1 MNVWTLFVCNILME
15 FEAVARNNI
24 ITKGFVLQIEKAHT
38 KMVNADKMQVF
49 LKFTK
54 YHYLITWHCSL
65 IIKNQQSTADE
76 WELKMLIILL

>member
-1 MNVWTLFVCNILME
+1 ME

-38 KMVNADKMQVF
+38 KMVNADKMKVF

-54 YHYLITWHCSL
+54 YHYLIT
-65 IIKNQQSTADE
+65 
-76 WELKMLIILL
+76 